1 METLHPRRWLG
12 GLSLVLAIAL
22 APGLEGIAAVPV
34 EESAPDASSERPPAP
49 RPVSAD
55 DPAPAA
61 GVEVFAGAQPPP
73 AAPNPGPGSGVAP
86 LFHQLQVLQGE
97 LQTLRGMVEELR
109 FQIERLAKD
118 QQAQYGDLDQRLLA
132 LRGGGPSP
140 GTGDA
145 AAGASSPDRSPSAPN
160 VPAGDGESEQQAYTA
175 AFNLM
180 RDRAFDESAEAFE
193 QMIETYPN
201 GQFTPNGY
209 YWLGELHLAQGQTEE
224 ARQHFTQVVNLYTSH
239 AKVPDALYK
248 LGVVHNR
255 LGDNQRALEYLDRV
269 RVESPDSSAASLA
282 RKYAPEL
289 CATAN
294 AEGFKPPYAGLE
306 RKCEAELR
314 DWR

>member
-1 METLHPRRWLG
+1 MKFKDIFSLSRWLG
-12 GLSLVLAIAL
+12 TLSLVLAAAL
-22 APGLEGIAAVPV
+22 TPGMEGIAAVPV
-34 EESAPDASSERPPAP
+34 EESAPDASSERPPVP
-49 RPVSAD
+49 RPVSAN

-61 GVEVFAGAQPPP
+61 GVEAFAGAQPAP
-73 AAPNPGPGSGVAP
+73 AAPSPSPGSGVAP

-118 QQAQYGDLDQRLLA
+118 QQAQYSDLDQRLMA

-140 GTGDA
+140 GAGDA
-145 AAGASSPDRSPSAPN
+145 AAGTSSPDRSPSVPN
-160 VPAGDGESEQQAYTA
+160 VPAGDAESEQQAYTA

-209 YWLGELHLAQGQTEE
+209 YWLGELHLAQGDTEQ
-224 ARQHFTQVVNLYTSH
+224 ARQNFAQVVNLYADHT
-239 AKVPDALYK
+239 KVPDALYK
-248 LGVVHNR
+248 LGVVHHR

-269 RVESPDSSAASLA
+269 QAESPDSSAAGLA
-282 RKYAPEL
+282 RTYA
-289 CATAN
+289 
-294 AEGFKPPYAGLE
+294 
-306 RKCEAELR
+306 AELR
-314 DWR
+314 